1 MLLLDGRVGLEDGLD
16 NVGGEIVLE
25 PVGAVRLRLDL
36 GQEGTS
42 IKKTRLMLLI
52 FKGTVHRLYMGNLP
66 NRFQLR
72 NQKNETHIKLT
83 VEL

>member
-42 IKKTRLMLLI
+42 IKKNKI
-52 FKGTVHRLYMGNLP
+52 NAFN
-66 NRFQLR
+66 
-72 NQKNETHIKLT
+72 I
-83 VEL
+83 